1 MTSDSLRDSY
11 DRAFSANLERENWT
25 SGATYR
31 MPF

>member
-1 MTSDSLRDSY
+1 MTSDSLHDGY

-25 SGATYR
+25 AGATYG